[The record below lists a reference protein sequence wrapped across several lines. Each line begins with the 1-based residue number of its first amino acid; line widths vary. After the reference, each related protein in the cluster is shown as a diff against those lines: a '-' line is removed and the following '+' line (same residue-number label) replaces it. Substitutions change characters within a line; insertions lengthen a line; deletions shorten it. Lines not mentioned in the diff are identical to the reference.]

1 MEQKKEYYRQMII
14 DTIMSIENVDM
25 LVYLNRLV
33 SNIVKA
39 GR

>member
-1 MEQKKEYYRQMII
+1 MEQKKEHYKNII
-14 DTIMSIENVDM
+14 INTIMSIENVDM
-25 LVYLNRLV
+25 LVYLNRLI

>member
-14 DTIMSIENVDM
+14 DTIMSIDNVNM
-25 LVYLNRLV
+25 LVYLNRLI

-39 GR
+39 GQ

>member
-25 LVYLNRLV
+25 LVYLNRLI

>member
-1 MEQKKEYYRQMII
+1 MKQKKEYYRQMII

-25 LVYLNRLV
+25 LVYLNRLI